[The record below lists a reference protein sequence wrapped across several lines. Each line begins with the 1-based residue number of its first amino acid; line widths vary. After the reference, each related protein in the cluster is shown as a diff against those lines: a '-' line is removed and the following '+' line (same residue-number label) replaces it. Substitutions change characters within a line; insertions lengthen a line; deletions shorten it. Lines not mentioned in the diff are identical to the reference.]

1 MKYFKKNEGFNVFPK
16 NKKQKAEKV
25 ANWIIESILKMSDDS
40 LKQFYL
46 LIEEELKKRG
56 VF

>member
-1 MKYFKKNEGFNVFPK
+1 MKNFKKNEGLFVFTQ

-25 ANWIIESILKMSDDS
+25 ANWIINSILKLPDAD
-40 LKQFYL
+40 LKQLYL
-46 LIEEELKKRG
+46 LLEEELKKRG